1 MKKVVSVVTAPFRAI
16 GRLLLKLL
24 RSLRVLGK
32 PFAKL
37 AGLRGRARIVA
48 LAVLAVIVV
57 VAVITL
63 KPGPNEEKQVRET
76 LDRYAVASRDKDYQ
90 TLCDDLL
97 ASELVEQIRSAGL
110 PCEVA
115 LKTGLENRRNPTL
128 KVLAVEVNG
137 DQALARTRT
146 SAVDEPTS
154 VDTIRL
160 VHQDAQWRV
169 ASLQQP
175 GSGSAV
181 PGAGP

>member
-48 LAVLAVIVV
+48 LAVLAVVVV

-63 KPGPNEEKQVRET
+63 KPGPDEDKQVRET

-97 ASELVEQIRSAGL
+97 ASELVERIRSAGL

-137 DQALARTRT
+137 DQALARVVG
-146 SAVDEPTS
+146 SAVGEPSGTS
-154 VDTIRL
+154 TYRL
-160 VHQDAQWRV
+160 VHEDGGWHIATP
-169 ASLQQP
+169 P
-175 GSGSAV
+175 GSETQA
-181 PGAGP
+181 PGVGP

>member
-1 MKKVVSVVTAPFRAI
+1 MRKVVSVVTAPFRAL

-24 RSLRVLGK
+24 RSLGRFGK

-37 AGLRGRARIVA
+37 AALRGRARLVA
-48 LAVLAVIVV
+48 LAVLAVILV

-63 KPGPNEEKQVRET
+63 KPGPDEGKQVRET

-90 TLCDDLL
+90 ALCDELL
-97 ASELVEQIRSAGL
+97 ASELVEQIRRGGL

-115 LKTGLENRRNPTL
+115 LRIGLKDRRNPRLT
-128 KVLAVEVNG
+128 VLAVEVNG

-146 SAVDEPTS
+146 SAVAEPTS

-160 VHQDAQWRV
+160 VDQDGRWRI

-175 GSGSAV
+175 GSGSTL

>member
-24 RSLRVLGK
+24 RSLRVLGR

-57 VAVITL
+57 VAVVTL
-63 KPGPNEEKQVRET
+63 KPGPDEGRQVRET

-97 ASELVEQIRSAGL
+97 ATELVEQVRRGGL

-115 LKTGLENRRNPTL
+115 LRIGLDDRRNPQLT
-128 KVLAVEVNG
+128 VLAVEVNG
-137 DQALARTRT
+137 DQALARVRT
-146 SAVDEPTS
+146 SAVEEPTS
-154 VDTIRL
+154 LDTIRL
-160 VHQDAQWRV
+160 VHQDSNWRI

-175 GSGSAV
+175 GSGSTL